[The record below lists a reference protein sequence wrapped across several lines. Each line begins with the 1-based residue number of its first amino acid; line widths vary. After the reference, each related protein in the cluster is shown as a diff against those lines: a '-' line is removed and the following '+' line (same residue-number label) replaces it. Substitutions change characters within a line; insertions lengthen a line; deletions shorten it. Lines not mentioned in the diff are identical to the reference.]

1 MMHPRL
7 LLMAP
12 QREDLF
18 AVGRALRD
26 AGYLVFPARYH
37 ELAADAITRV
47 RPDLVLIDAEAYPR
61 VESDECRDA
70 VKAVGSRVVLFARV
84 PGAGSTAAH
93 VRDGAGMQQL
103 RDLPYPVVEYS
114 GDARALA
121 ALIEESARSQSA

>member
-1 MMHPRL
+1 MTHPRL

-12 QREDLF
+12 RRDDLF

-37 ELAADAITRV
+37 ELAADAVTRV
-47 RPDLVLIDAEAYPR
+47 RPDLVLIDAEAFPSM
-61 VESDECRDA
+61 ESDACRDA
-70 VKAVGSRVVLFARV
+70 VLDAGSRVLLFARV
-84 PGAGSTAAH
+84 AGPGSIGSGAG
-93 VRDGAGMQQL
+93 DGAGMQQP

-121 ALIEESARSQSA
+121 ALIEESAASHPS

>member
-18 AVGRALRD
+18 TVGRALRD

-37 ELAADAITRV
+37 ELAADAVTRV
-47 RPDLVLIDAEAYPR
+47 SPDLVLIDADAYSR
-61 VESDECRDA
+61 VESGECRDA
-70 VKAVGSRVVLFARV
+70 VRAVGARVLLFARV
-84 PGAGSTAAH
+84 PGAGGAGAEPQ
-93 VRDGAGMQQL
+93 DGAGMHHL
-103 RDLPYPVVEYS
+103 CDMPYPVVEYS

-121 ALIEESARSQSA
+121 ALIAESARAEAV